1 MGTRRYGGSFRERS
15 RPPVVVVLLA
25 LAASVALTFA
35 LPIGYEG
42 VWHQTATA
50 VLPVVVLAGF
60 TVLIVVEVRD
70 GEVRWA
76 RRAGGVRLSLEQL
89 VAVRVLHGRALR
101 EVRGR
106 LTPSFRLHCPV
117 WERVGVQLV
126 ALDDEGARV
135 EHLVAVRD
143 VAGFLAALERG
154 PVDEV
159 AAPPDPV

>member
-1 MGTRRYGGSFRERS
+1 MGTRRHGRSFRERS
-15 RPPVVVVLLA
+15 RPPLLVVLLG
-25 LAASVALTFA
+25 LAASVSITFA
-35 LPIGYEG
+35 LPVGYES

-50 VLPVVVLAGF
+50 VLPVAFLAGF

-76 RRAGGVRLSLEQL
+76 RRAGGVRISPERL

-101 EVRGR
+101 EVRRR
-106 LTPSFRLHCPV
+106 LTPSLRLHCPV

-126 ALDDEGARV
+126 ATDDEGRRV

-143 VAGFLAALERG
+143 LSGFLRALEPG
-154 PVDEV
+154 PVEEV
-159 AAPPDPV
+159 ADPPVPV